1 MYYDKIG
8 NINNNQWKF
17 MAVDLKDDYFFRT
30 YGIEDNDVIMSNH
43 ISLLDI

>member
-17 MAVDLKDDYFFRT
+17 MAVDLKNDQFFKN
-30 YGIEDNDVIMSNH
+30 YGIKDNDVIMSNH
-43 ISLLDI
+43 VSLLVI